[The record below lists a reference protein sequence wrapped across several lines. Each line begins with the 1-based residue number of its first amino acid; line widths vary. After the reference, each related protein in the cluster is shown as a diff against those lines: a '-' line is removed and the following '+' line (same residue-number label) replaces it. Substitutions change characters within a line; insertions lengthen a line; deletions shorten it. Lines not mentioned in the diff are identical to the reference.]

1 MKTRLQY
8 SHTTGFLWFNNIN
21 GTCPCNAYSRTHT
34 LSPACKPLDSHK
46 LCFSGNY
53 LHRTGEIHSKHSTN
67 HKHELE
73 GYFRERKLTFQF
85 RFLHFLCQEH
95 ILLKVAVPIMVTM
108 QVAFKPS
115 VKLQTRTFKHISY
128 SHTWRRHKITATT
141 SPEKSQIMTE
151 KGLKIPSNFLS
162 HL

>member
-21 GTCPCNAYSRTHT
+21 GTCPCNAYSRIHT
-34 LSPACKPLDSHK
+34 LACMQTTRLTQTLFLGK
-46 LCFSGNY
+46 LPPQDG
-53 LHRTGEIHSKHSTN
+53 GIHSKHSTN

-128 SHTWRRHKITATT
+128 SHTWRRHKITVTT

-162 HL
+162 CP

>member
-1 MKTRLQY
+1 MGHVHAMHTR
-8 SHTTGFLWFNNIN
+8 
-21 GTCPCNAYSRTHT
+21 ARTH
-34 LSPACKPLDSHK
+34 SPACKPLLTQTLFLRK
-46 LCFSGNY
+46 LPPQD
-53 LHRTGEIHSKHSTN
+53 GEIHSKHSTN

-73 GYFRERKLTFQF
+73 GYFRERKLTFRF

-95 ILLKVAVPIMVTM
+95 ILLKVAVPVMDTM

-115 VKLQTRTFKHISY
+115 VKLQTRTFKHKSY

-162 HL
+162 RL